1 MRSVPKETEELNPPP
16 PVLLMPSEVSQQTAN
31 ASDQP
36 LIEPP
41 SVKLIVRLFL
51 IPAIIVALAVGV
63 MFLIGRLAGS
73 PPTFEEALNGL
84 KSEGGERTADWLVG
98 PGAKQRYL
106 YAQTLTD
113 QMKQGMSEPERIET
127 ADKLIDLLNQ
137 YVHPEEGQ
145 VQNFVLLA
153 LGRVWQGQQNPSA
166 SAIESQQKVVQTLI
180 RFAGSDNLTARKAA
194 VLAMCFMAGS
204 SEAKSL
210 EPVLMTKL
218 LDQKEDLDVRMAAA
232 TALGPIASP
241 MDADVIDA
249 LHKAMNETAP
259 ENKELVWDAALSLA
273 QLNQPDVADTILML
287 LNRDELDQLQVL
299 DRETDPKNPA
309 FRPLN
314 EQEKLRILINTMI
327 GAQHLKVDSVQAK
340 IKDLAKNDPSPRVRA
355 EGVEIQQAVK

>member
-1 MRSVPKETEELNPPP
+1 
-16 PVLLMPSEVSQQTAN
+16 MPSEVSRQKN
-31 ASDQP
+31 GEPEQP

-73 PPTFEEALNGL
+73 PPTFEEALSGL
-84 KSEGGERTADWLVG
+84 KSEGGERTADWLIG

-113 QMKQGMSEPERIET
+113 QMKQGMSESERIET

-153 LGRVWQGQQNPSA
+153 LGRVWQGAKDPSA
-166 SAIESQQKVVQTLI
+166 AAIESQHKVMQTLE
-180 RFAGSDNLTARKAA
+180 RFAGSENLTARKAA
-194 VLAMCFMAGS
+194 ILAMCFMAGS
-204 SEAKSL
+204 GEAKSL
-210 EPVLMTKL
+210 EPVLVAKL
-218 LDQKEDLDVRMAAA
+218 LDGKEDLDVRMAAA

-241 MDADVIDA
+241 GDADVIDA
-249 LHKAMNETAP
+249 LHKGMNDTEP
-259 ENKELVWDAALSLA
+259 EHKELVWDSALSLA
-273 QLNQPDVADTILML
+273 QLNQADVADTILML
-287 LNRDELDQLQVL
+287 LNRDELDKLEVM

-340 IKDLAKNDPSPRVRA
+340 IRDLAKNDPSPRVRA
-355 EGVEIQQAVK
+355 EGVEILQSK